1 MESKR
6 RRNKPHSGTFEEFVE
21 EQQVVH
27 RRFGPDSGSHVA
39 VFSKENEGPNK
50 PKGAKTLLSGLP
62 VEVSV
67 SANGLSRRK

>member
-1 MESKR
+1 M
-6 RRNKPHSGTFEEFVE
+6 EFV
-21 EQQVVH
+21 VKRKAVH
-27 RRFGPDSGSHVA
+27 RRHYSGLDSGSHVA

-67 SANGLSRRK
+67 LANGLSQRK